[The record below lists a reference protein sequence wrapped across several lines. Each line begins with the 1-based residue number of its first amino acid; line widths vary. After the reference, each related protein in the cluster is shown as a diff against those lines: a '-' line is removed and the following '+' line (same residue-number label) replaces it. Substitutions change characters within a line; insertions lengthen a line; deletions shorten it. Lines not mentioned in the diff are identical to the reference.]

1 MRYRSGK
8 NMDEKYSCIFNEA
21 DLALKDKSR
30 VTSDSQ
36 IAEQIL
42 RGTAASLLVA
52 GGAVTTSSLIALSGI
67 SAAAMLTPLTF
78 HLFLFYGVGRLIKK
92 KSKDEKMLR
101 GKMLAYKQAIAK
113 QNAIIKALKE
123 ETNASK
129 ERIEYLIGI
138 NRLLQDTIVELQGE
152 LKQYM

>member
-8 NMDEKYSCIFNEA
+8 NIDEKYSYIFNET

-30 VTSDSQ
+30 TTSDSQ
-36 IAEQIL
+36 IAKQIL
-42 RGTAASLLVA
+42 RGTAASLLA
-52 GGAVTTSSLIALSGI
+52 TGGAVTASSLTALSGI

-78 HLFLFYGVGRLIKK
+78 PLFMFYGVGRFIKK
-92 KSKDEKMLR
+92 KSEDEKMLR

-138 NRLLQDTIVELQGE
+138 NRLLQDAIAELQGE